1 MNAKPEVIVMLLPS
15 SVANE
20 LNIPLASIIYLKFSS
35 IFFCRLKLIKECHRF
50 LSFDFSPTF
59 DWMRRISV
67 RPSKH
72 NRKVSLVFNHL
83 EPMEL
88 AEHLSY
94 LEYKAFRRIN
104 VGYLFMTQNVHV
116 HHI

>member
-1 MNAKPEVIVMLLPS
+1 M
-15 SVANE
+15 
-20 LNIPLASIIYLKFSS
+20 FS
-35 IFFCRLKLIKECHRF
+35 FY
-50 LSFDFSPTF
+50 FSPTF

-104 VGYLFMTQNVHV
+104 VSPGTSISVMILNVNLASKTSQFSKLNLNNFFFKSAGTAHDLKK
-116 HHI
+116 IFLYGLPFKYKIS

>member
-1 MNAKPEVIVMLLPS
+1 MPENL
-15 SVANE
+15 
-20 LNIPLASIIYLKFSS
+20 IYYRFYIKFDDNKV
-35 IFFCRLKLIKECHRF
+35 IFFVQYFFC
-50 LSFDFSPTF
+50 SSPTF

-67 RPSKH
+67 RPGKH

-104 VGYLFMTQNVHV
+104 VGVL
-116 HHI
+116 